1 MKKIFTY
8 ILCAFVATVNIS
20 CGDDDPVP
28 GSDSGPTLDDISYY
42 VYDVQ
47 YNQDVATLLSMLD
60 TRLYVL
66 NGEALQDETKT
77 LCSPDVAYKDSLLT
91 DVTKP
96 YYFGVY
102 VESGDMEV
110 LDGFRATDYT
120 RAKDFREKVAPYL
133 LAECQ
138 KQGIDVKKL
147 HLQAHV
153 NYYLQMVDPIL
164 VHSSQNKS
172 NLDADFSSM
181 KKEVGAGAS
190 DEEVCIYLL
199 ASIRP
204 LLIEHRRVNHWDPT
218 VGRMLTD

>member
-8 ILCAFVATVNIS
+8 ILCAFVVAVNIS

-28 GSDSGPTLDDISYY
+28 GGGSETTLDEVSYY

-60 TRLYVL
+60 THFYIL
-66 NGEALQDETKT
+66 NGEALNDASKT
-77 LCSPDVAYKDSLLT
+77 LCSPGVTYKDSLLT
-91 DVTKP
+91 DATKP

-102 VESGDMEV
+102 AESKDMEA

-120 RAKDFREKVAPYL
+120 RAKDFREKVVPYL

-147 HLQAHV
+147 HLQAHM
-153 NYYLQMVDPIL
+153 NYYLQMVDAL
-164 VHSSQNKS
+164 FAHTSQNKTS
-172 NLDADFSSM
+172 LDADFYSI
-181 KKEVGAGAS
+181 KKEAGDGTS
-190 DEEVCIYLL
+190 DEEVCKSLL

-218 VGRMLTD
+218 TGRMVTD